1 MKKKLL
7 ILAGI
12 GCIAVVTYIYAA
24 TQVKNTGA
32 GYQIGTAKTQ
42 LLGFWG
48 VAPTTQ
54 PTVVRLPVTITLT
67 NGDTGGQLV
76 PAVTNLISVL
86 SNLCNALNLSGI
98 ILTNGP

>member
-12 GCIAVVTYIYAA
+12 GCLCVVTYIYAA

-48 VAPTTQ
+48 VSPTTQ
-54 PTVVRLPVTITLT
+54 PVVVRLPVTITISNSDVAL
-67 NGDTGGQLV
+67 QA
-76 PAVTNLISVL
+76 AVTNIASVV
-86 SNLCNALNLSGI
+86 SNLLNALQLQGI
-98 ILTNGP
+98 VATN